1 MLPLCCCQLYRS
13 SHSRRAAPQMNS
25 YSSTTIVA
33 APPVFSPFGYGGFGY
48 GGFSFMPIVPIPFFG
63 GLLQFMFLVRAV

>member
-1 MLPLCCCQLYRS
+1 
-13 SHSRRAAPQMNS
+13 MNS